1 MDSAEFPT
9 LSHDVSFGTLNKLGI
24 PVFELFSLVS

>member
-1 MDSAEFPT
+1 MESATFPT
-9 LSHDVSFGTLNKLGI
+9 VSHDVSCGTLNKLGI